1 MKPTFRNSHLAVD
14 ELLGGVSG
22 GVIPEGPY
30 LGPAM
35 VTAVSDEHVEI
46 DLPDGRRTARLAMS
60 QSYAPVTGDTVLAV
74 SRDDEWFVIGLI
86 QGTGTTTFTAP
97 GDIDLRSPHGRIEML
112 ARDGVFLRSDLVE
125 IVATRIELT
134 GQHLFERFQ
143 TVTQWITDA
152 LHRRVGRMHTTVD
165 GAYELHAERITE
177 IADEDVAIDGK
188 TIHLG

>member
-1 MKPTFRNSHLAVD
+1 M
-14 ELLGGVSG
+14 
-22 GVIPEGPY
+22 
-30 LGPAM
+30 
-35 VTAVSDEHVEI
+35 
-46 DLPDGRRTARLAMS
+46 
-60 QSYAPVTGDTVLAV
+60 
-74 SRDDEWFVIGLI
+74 
-86 QGTGTTTFTAP
+86 
-97 GDIDLRSPHGRIEML
+97 
-112 ARDGVFLRSDLVE
+112 
-125 IVATRIELT
+125 ATRIELT